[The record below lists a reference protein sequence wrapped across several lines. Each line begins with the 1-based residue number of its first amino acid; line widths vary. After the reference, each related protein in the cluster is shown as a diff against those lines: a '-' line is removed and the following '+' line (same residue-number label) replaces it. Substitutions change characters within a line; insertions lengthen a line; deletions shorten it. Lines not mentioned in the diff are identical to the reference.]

1 MRQWRVVEFGA
12 QHPPLGEVLVHQA
25 YEPVVMAAFEQV
37 HEWVSWHE
45 INHKRVK

>member
-37 HEWVSWHE
+37 H
-45 INHKRVK
+45 